1 MQTLVTGG
9 AGFIGSHLVDLLI
22 AKGHDVVVIDN
33 LSSGTLDNL
42 AQHES
47 ATNLTFIED
56 ELLTMDIDDV
66 VAQYQPEVIFHL
78 AAQIDVRRSVE
89 DPIRDA
95 QLNIS
100 ATIRLAEAARKAGVR
115 KIVHTSSGGSIYGLP
130 EDLPVSEETPLDPH
144 CPYAASKVSGEYY
157 LNTFRH
163 LYGVDCSFIAPANVY
178 GPRQNPH
185 GEAGVVAIF
194 SEALLSGR
202 PTKIFGGGTNT
213 RDYVYVGDLVR
224 AFYAASGE
232 RGSGMRFNIGTSIET
247 TDRNLHSLVAE
258 VVGAPDTPEDLPAR
272 LGDLPRSALSYARA
286 KHVLDWE
293 PQVTL
298 REGIELTVGYFR
310 SRHRAQLSHQFS

>member
-33 LSSGTLDNL
+33 LSSGALDNL
-42 AQHES
+42 AQHEN

-56 ELLTMDIDDV
+56 DLLTMDIDDI

-130 EDLPVSEETPLDPH
+130 KDLPVSEETPLDPH

-194 SEALLSGR
+194 SEALLTGR

-247 TDRNLHSLVAE
+247 TDRNLHTLVAE
-258 VVGAPDTPEDLPAR
+258 VAGAPDTPEDVPAR
-272 LGDLPRSALSYARA
+272 LGDLPRSALAYARA

-310 SRHRAQLSHQFS
+310 SLHRAQLSHQVS